1 MLRGCVG
8 HGGDVLL
15 DSVLLAA
22 EGRPCGAQA
31 VPQGLVYQAGD
42 FLLLLANGMYRD
54 LTCIP
59 TSHANEF
66 DVDRYIVPIVIQR
79 TIAANED
86 A

>member
-1 MLRGCVG
+1 
-8 HGGDVLL
+8 
-15 DSVLLAA
+15 
-22 EGRPCGAQA
+22 
-31 VPQGLVYQAGD
+31 
-42 FLLLLANGMYRD
+42 LANGMYRD